1 MATAISAAMATATA
15 FIDEG
20 HIHSLLEKAAHPSTV
35 HAREIIARARAARGL
50 SPEEAAVLLQ
60 VEDPEVL
67 GEMLTA
73 ASEVKEAIYGK
84 RIVLFAPLYLS
95 DFCVNDCVYCGYGH
109 SRKFARRRLSQRE
122 IANEVRV
129 LESMGHKRLALEAG
143 EDPVNCP
150 IDHVLDSIRTI
161 YAVHEKNGNIRRV
174 NVNIAATTT
183 ENYRKLKTAGIGTYV
198 LFQETYHRE
207 TYRRMHPTGPKA
219 DYDWHTL
226 AMDRAM
232 ASGIDDVGLG
242 VLFGLHDFRF
252 EVLALLL
259 HARRLEEVF
268 GVGPHTISVPRLRPA
283 SGVPLDGGAFP
294 YLVTDDEFRR
304 LVAVIRLAVPYTGM
318 ILSTREESG
327 FRDEVI
333 RYGISQVSAGS
344 CTGVG
349 GYHEEHENA
358 ESPQFEVGDRRSPN
372 EVLQSLCHAGYIP
385 SYCTACYRKGRT
397 GDRFMAFAKGGQIQ
411 NVCQPN
417 AILTFQEYLLD
428 YADAATRVVGEET
441 IREHLAQIPREKT
454 RVETVARLE
463 RIKAGELDLYF

>member
-109 SRKFARRRLSQRE
+109 SRKFARRRLSQQE
-122 IANEVRV
+122 IANEVRI

-150 IDHVLDSIRTI
+150 IDYVLDSIRTI

-268 GVGPHTISVPRLRPA
+268 GVGPHAHHLGAAAAAGERGTAGRGSLSLPGDRRRVPA
-283 SGVPLDGGAFP
+283 SGGGDPPGRAVYRHDSFDARGVRLP
-294 YLVTDDEFRR
+294 GRGHPVWDFAGERR
-304 LVAVIRLAVPYTGM
+304 LLHRRRRLPRRA
-318 ILSTREESG
+318 RE
-327 FRDEVI
+327 R
-333 RYGISQVSAGS
+333 
-344 CTGVG
+344 
-349 GYHEEHENA
+349 
-358 ESPQFEVGDRRSPN
+358 
-372 EVLQSLCHAGYIP
+372 
-385 SYCTACYRKGRT
+385 
-397 GDRFMAFAKGGQIQ
+397 
-411 NVCQPN
+411 
-417 AILTFQEYLLD
+417 
-428 YADAATRVVGEET
+428 
-441 IREHLAQIPREKT
+441 
-454 RVETVARLE
+454 
-463 RIKAGELDLYF
+463 